1 MGSLD
6 ILIESIKETF
16 KWEEGGEIVGHTF
29 GRVVTV
35 FFCCN
40 LECLSMS
47 YACVMCPMLL
57 MLSFEYV
64 CALL

>member
-1 MGSLD
+1 M
-6 ILIESIKETF
+6 F
-16 KWEEGGEIVGHTF
+16 KWEEGGEIMGHAF

-57 MLSFEYV
+57 MFSFENV